1 MLPES
6 ERRKAISRLTKDDAE
21 KLLYDWEFW
30 ARPKQLPPDWP
41 WYVWLILSGRGFGK
55 TRTGNEMVIRW
66 AKAGYSPIALIG
78 QTKADV
84 RDTIIEIGESSL
96 LRISPPWFR
105 PEYEPSK
112 RRVIWPNGTI
122 AVAFSGD
129 EPDQL
134 RGPQHSKAL
143 VDELCLVAGTLIETK
158 RGQIP
163 IENVIPD
170 DFLWTRKGWRR
181 VKASGCTGKNKPVIS
196 ALFSNGSALTGTP
209 THHVFVFGKG
219 FTPLTKLR
227 YPDKIYTYQEDV
239 KCQAKKS
246 FITGASII
254 PISIQSIQDLSLT
267 SNGETGNFST
277 GLFGKSTMGR
287 FLMGMKFIIS
297 MVTSGITILRI
308 WSAGLDQSIADL
320 ILSLNPLRLARNQVI
335 EFCVGKLPSGYSQNL
350 YQRNTDADSV
360 ANHTWPKQNGRHTV
374 LPTVVKLIGEGQES
388 ITKQEY
394 APFAGRDLQSTSIIR
409 PNVVRTHVLTVL
421 CGGNADVYNLEVEGE
436 PEYFANGILV
446 HNCKFKYPQ
455 DTWDN
460 LEMGLRIGDNPQAVV
475 TTTPRPLK
483 IIKELIK
490 DKHTAVTTGHTMENR
505 ANLAPPFLK
514 RILERYEGTRLGRQE
529 LAGEILEDNPGALWQ
544 RAMIDQYR
552 VTANPDLIRVV
563 VGVDPPGGATECG
576 IVVAGD
582 AGNGHY
588 YVLDDRSLQDSPDKW
603 AEAVLTGYNRNRADA
618 IVGEANF
625 GGDMVENTIKQ
636 AARTRSL
643 VYRYKAVQAS
653 RGKAVRAEPIV
664 ALYEQGRVHHVGNF
678 AALEDE
684 LCEWVPGEGASP
696 NRLDAAVWA
705 ITELTSAS
713 RWRPV

>member
-1 MLPES
+1 M
-6 ERRKAISRLTKDDAE
+6 TKDDAE

-30 ARPKQLPPDWP
+30 ARPKQLPPDWA

-96 LRISPPWFR
+96 LRISPPWFY

-112 RRVIWPNGTI
+112 RRLVWPNGVI
-122 AVAFSGD
+122 GVVFSGD

-134 RGPQHSKAL
+134 RGPQHAKVL
-143 VDELCLVAGTLIETK
+143 VDELA
-158 RGQIP
+158 
-163 IENVIPD
+163 
-170 DFLWTRKGWRR
+170 
-181 VKASGCTGKNKPVIS
+181 
-196 ALFSNGSALTGTP
+196 
-209 THHVFVFGKG
+209 
-219 FTPLTKLR
+219 
-227 YPDKIYTYQEDV
+227 
-239 KCQAKKS
+239 
-246 FITGASII
+246 
-254 PISIQSIQDLSLT
+254 
-267 SNGETGNFST
+267 
-277 GLFGKSTMGR
+277 
-287 FLMGMKFIIS
+287 
-297 MVTSGITILRI
+297 
-308 WSAGLDQSIADL
+308 
-320 ILSLNPLRLARNQVI
+320 
-335 EFCVGKLPSGYSQNL
+335 
-350 YQRNTDADSV
+350 
-360 ANHTWPKQNGRHTV
+360 
-374 LPTVVKLIGEGQES
+374 
-388 ITKQEY
+388 
-394 APFAGRDLQSTSIIR
+394 
-409 PNVVRTHVLTVL
+409 
-421 CGGNADVYNLEVEGE
+421 
-436 PEYFANGILV
+436 
-446 HNCKFKYPQ
+446 KFKYPQ

-483 IIKELIK
+483 IIKELMR

-505 ANLAPPFLK
+505 ANLAPPFLA

-588 YVLDDRSLQDSPDKW
+588 YVLDDRSLQDTPDKW

-618 IVGEANF
+618 IIGEANF

-636 AARTRSL
+636 AARIRNL

-678 AALEDE
+678 STLEDE
-684 LCEWVPGEGASP
+684 MCEWVPGESDSP
-696 NRLDAAVWA
+696 NRIDALVWA
-705 ITELTSAS
+705 LTELTSTN
-713 RWRPV
+713 RWRPL

>member
-1 MLPES
+1 MTSERLSLAESLASLPEA
-6 ERRKAISRLTKDDAE
+6 ERHRIISSLTDDQ
-21 KLLYDWEFW
+21 LLEVKYDWKIW
-30 ARPKQLPPDWP
+30 ARPKQLPPDWN

-96 LRISPPWFR
+96 LRISAPWFR

-112 RRVIWPNGTI
+112 RRVVWPNGAI
-122 AVAFSGD
+122 AVVFSGD

-143 VDELCLVAGTLIETK
+143 VDELA
-158 RGQIP
+158 
-163 IENVIPD
+163 
-170 DFLWTRKGWRR
+170 
-181 VKASGCTGKNKPVIS
+181 
-196 ALFSNGSALTGTP
+196 
-209 THHVFVFGKG
+209 
-219 FTPLTKLR
+219 
-227 YPDKIYTYQEDV
+227 
-239 KCQAKKS
+239 
-246 FITGASII
+246 
-254 PISIQSIQDLSLT
+254 
-267 SNGETGNFST
+267 
-277 GLFGKSTMGR
+277 
-287 FLMGMKFIIS
+287 
-297 MVTSGITILRI
+297 
-308 WSAGLDQSIADL
+308 
-320 ILSLNPLRLARNQVI
+320 
-335 EFCVGKLPSGYSQNL
+335 
-350 YQRNTDADSV
+350 
-360 ANHTWPKQNGRHTV
+360 
-374 LPTVVKLIGEGQES
+374 
-388 ITKQEY
+388 
-394 APFAGRDLQSTSIIR
+394 
-409 PNVVRTHVLTVL
+409 
-421 CGGNADVYNLEVEGE
+421 
-436 PEYFANGILV
+436 
-446 HNCKFKYPQ
+446 KFKYPQ

-460 LEMGLRIGDNPQAVV
+460 LELGLRIGDNPQAVV

-483 IIKELIK
+483 IIKALK
-490 DKHTAVTTGHTMENR
+490 QDKQTAVTVGHTMENR
-505 ANLAPPFLK
+505 ANLAEPFLK

-576 IVVAGD
+576 IVVVGD

-588 YVLDDRSLQDSPDKW
+588 YVLDDRSLQDTPDKW

-636 AARTRSL
+636 AARIRNL

-696 NRLDAAVWA
+696 NRLDALVWA

-713 RWRPV
+713 RWRFL

>member
-1 MLPES
+1 MSSSLAEQLATLPPEH
-6 ERRKAISRLTKDDAE
+6 RAKIVNRLSSQDAE
-21 KLLYDWEFW
+21 KLLYDWEMW
-30 ARPKQLPPDWP
+30 ARPEQLPPDWG

-112 RRVIWPNGTI
+112 RRLVWPNGVI
-122 AVAFSGD
+122 GVVFSGD

-134 RGPQHSKAL
+134 RGPQHAK
-143 VDELCLVAGTLIETK
+143 CLVVE
-158 RGQIP
+158 
-163 IENVIPD
+163 
-170 DFLWTRKGWRR
+170 
-181 VKASGCTGKNKPVIS
+181 
-196 ALFSNGSALTGTP
+196 
-209 THHVFVFGKG
+209 
-219 FTPLTKLR
+219 
-227 YPDKIYTYQEDV
+227 
-239 KCQAKKS
+239 
-246 FITGASII
+246 
-254 PISIQSIQDLSLT
+254 
-267 SNGETGNFST
+267 
-277 GLFGKSTMGR
+277 
-287 FLMGMKFIIS
+287 
-297 MVTSGITILRI
+297 
-308 WSAGLDQSIADL
+308 
-320 ILSLNPLRLARNQVI
+320 LA
-335 EFCVGKLPSGYSQNL
+335 
-350 YQRNTDADSV
+350 
-360 ANHTWPKQNGRHTV
+360 
-374 LPTVVKLIGEGQES
+374 
-388 ITKQEY
+388 
-394 APFAGRDLQSTSIIR
+394 
-409 PNVVRTHVLTVL
+409 
-421 CGGNADVYNLEVEGE
+421 
-436 PEYFANGILV
+436 
-446 HNCKFKYPQ
+446 KFKYPQ

-544 RAMIDQYR
+544 RGIIDNNR

-588 YVLDDRSLQDSPDKW
+588 YVLDDRSLQDTPDKW

-636 AARTRSL
+636 AARTRNL

-696 NRLDAAVWA
+696 NRLDSLVWA
-705 ITELTSAS
+705 LTELTSAKH
-713 RWRPV
+713 WGFI